1 MKKSMIEVS
10 REQLKYKPLQSFY
23 DSNNLEN
30 EELWMGRKL

>member
-30 EELWMGRKL
+30 EEL